1 MTRPTTAVPR
11 ATSSLL
17 ALLVVLLGLGAR
29 LLLPDAV
36 GGPLGDA
43 LYATLVVLLVALV
56 RPRTSPVAAAVVGLA
71 LSAAVELAQLTDVP
85 AQVVAR
91 VPEARFV
98 LGTTFV
104 ASDLAWYAAGAAA
117 GGALL
122 ALVAPRSA
130 RVDGRLRH
138 VTAPAGPRRRRRAAV
153 VVPVVAVLLLGAAGG
168 WLAWVLYDEASSLTA
183 QVADARQTLDDSA
196 DRVADD
202 AVRPALAA
210 SIDRAETLLAATP
223 LLERR
228 PGDAEEAGRGLARD
242 AAAVDRSRL
251 EHARA
256 QVADGRDALAP
267 VTRRAKQVVA
277 AVGELAEDGR
287 GAGTKA
293 RSTADDALTAARDA
307 LAASTDDAL
316 DADDLPAVEAAATA
330 LGTSRDDLDRATTD
344 LMTAQDAVVCPEPD
358 QLWFPE
364 TGRLA
369 DDELAGIPWASG
381 LAVRS
386 DVLAGLVEL
395 DAAFHEQFGTHLK
408 INSAYRSHAQQV
420 AVYDPAHPNPLAAP
434 PGCSNHG
441 LGTAVDISVGPAG
454 FDGDVYAWLKKNAER
469 FGWTHPDWAEPDG
482 RLPEPWHW
490 QSVETPVSYGG

>member
-1 MTRPTTAVPR
+1 MSRPTTAVPR

-43 LYATLVVLLVALV
+43 LYATLVVLLVALL
-56 RPRTSPVAAAVVGLA
+56 RPRTAPVVAAAVGLA
-71 LSAAVELAQLTDVP
+71 VSAAVELAQLTDVP
-85 AQVVAR
+85 AQIVAR

-122 ALVAPRSA
+122 ALVAPRAA
-130 RVDGRLRH
+130 RVDRGLRH
-138 VTAPAGPRRRRRAAV
+138 VTAPAGPRRRRRATV
-153 VVPVVAVLLLGAAGG
+153 VVPVVIVLLLGAAGG
-168 WLAWVLYDEASSLTA
+168 WLAWTLHDEAGTLTA
-183 QVADARQTLDDSA
+183 QVTAAQASLDASA

-210 SIDRAETLLAATP
+210 SIDRAEALLAATP

-228 PGDAEEAGRGLARD
+228 PGDAPEAGRALARD
-242 AAAVDRSRL
+242 VAAVDRSRL

-256 QVADGRDALAP
+256 QVAEGRDALAP
-267 VTRRAKQVVA
+267 VTRRAKEVVA
-277 AVGELAEDGR
+277 AVDELADDGR
-287 GAGTKA
+287 GADKKA
-293 RSTADDALTAARDA
+293 RSAAGDALAAARDA
-307 LAASTDDAL
+307 LASSADDAL
-316 DADDLPAVEAAATA
+316 DADDLPAVEAAAQA
-330 LGTSRDDLDRATTD
+330 LGASRDDLDRATTD

-358 QLWFPE
+358 QLWFPQA
-364 TGRLA
+364 GRLDA
-369 DDELAGIPWASG
+369 KSLAPLPWAPQYS
-381 LAVRS
+381 VRA
-386 DVLAGLVEL
+386 DVLDGLVSL
-395 DAAFHEQFGTHLK
+395 DAAYRAEFGQHLTV
-408 INSAYRSHAQQV
+408 NSAYRTYDQQV

-441 LGTAVDISVGPAG
+441 LGTAVDVAMGPEG
-454 FDGDVYAWLKKNAER
+454 FDGARYAWLKEHAAEH
-469 FGWTHPDWAEPDG
+469 GWTHPDWAEPDG

-490 QSVETPVSYGG
+490 QSVKTPVDYDG